1 MLFVLR
7 DFFAEDNEEEKK
19 QDLSGKIR
27 ADIKKIWDEIHKPE
41 KFANNVAEDFFDLEF
56 EFMPN
61 KMFCPK
67 DFKESVGNLR
77 TRFDV
82 GSNNSLFLEKSS
94 DNVPLDGLAFY
105 MEQNWASIRSNKELN
120 LPDQRKL
127 VAEFRCNEQK
137 DAAVA
142 EVSA

>member
-1 MLFVLR
+1 M
-7 DFFAEDNEEEKK
+7 
-19 QDLSGKIR
+19 IR
-27 ADIKKIWDEIHKPE
+27 KDIKEIWNDIHKPE
-41 KFANNVAEDFFDLEF
+41 KFANHKAEDFFDLEF

-67 DFKESVGNLR
+67 DFKDGVAKLR

-82 GSNNSLFLEKSS
+82 GTTNSLFLEKSNENV
-94 DNVPLDGLAFY
+94 NVPMDGLAYY

-137 DAAVA
+137 DAAIA
-142 EVSA
+142 DVSA